1 MRSKQDDDSLF
12 PLKSS
17 TKTNEYLKEI
27 AGVCGINKNLTFR
40 VAHYTFATLALMNG
54 VPEETIAVMLGHS
67 STRYTQIYAQMTN
80 KKVLDDMDKYGGR
93 LKKLGL

>member
-1 MRSKQDDDSLF
+1 MRSRQDDDSLF

-40 VAHYTFATLALMNG
+40 VARYTFATLALMNG

-67 STRYTQIYAQMTN
+67 STRYTRVYVWITN
-80 KKVLDDMDKYGGR
+80 RKALDDMDKYGE
-93 LKKLGL
+93 KIN